1 MDCKWKKVCH
11 PIQQDKRGYC
21 SLPILSP
28 VKSTKI
34 YFFLS
39 VDKICQEGVLR
50 SLYSFLVFFIHL
62 STFQKTKYLYDSVF
76 LYFPDDV
83 LWFLIQL
90 STVILPVPPH
100 RCIRFF
106 LLILIYF
113 SHEREGIKMNS
124 ADRKDIEACMALIEG
139 LEREN
144 KIQGR
149 LIEAQT
155 AMIRSL
161 EEHNAKLEK
170 IISGLSSI

>member
-1 MDCKWKKVCH
+1 
-11 PIQQDKRGYC
+11 
-21 SLPILSP
+21 
-28 VKSTKI
+28 
-34 YFFLS
+34 
-39 VDKICQEGVLR
+39 
-50 SLYSFLVFFIHL
+50 
-62 STFQKTKYLYDSVF
+62 
-76 LYFPDDV
+76 
-83 LWFLIQL
+83 
-90 STVILPVPPH
+90 
-100 RCIRFF
+100 
-106 LLILIYF
+106 
-113 SHEREGIKMNS
+113 MNS